1 MARKLTVK
9 STNAEVYVSGYNTYI
24 NDNSLSDIINDNIK
38 EGTFRAKVT
47 ILIEEIESDLLIE
60 GNKHIPDLIDEEE
73 LELEDEF

>member
-73 LELEDEF
+73 LELED